1 MCLYQNDI
9 INDPKIWYEEKAG
22 TTRKKVTFDTFE
34 WHFDRFIYSVEV
46 FAYTDAFKIKMK
58 QISIRLMYIFVYWFH
73 WPIISIYQRFRT
85 IRIPKLL
92 SHRNRRFPSSSL
104 HLSLTHTASFFS
116 VTLLPLAYRQQ
127 LKTDTFYPKLFTAC
141 LDPRVY
147 ECFMW
152 PIVRSVGRSVCRI
165 PFFSSFEW
173 IFPFGTNNKPILTSY
188 FIHIINIIYDIECMQ
203 SATCL
208 PFQSGGISY
217 KTHRANPID
226 SSRPRL
232 WCERLEFFMF
242 HVCSCWVLL
251 EWFLFCSFITNDRIG
266 SGYPSLFFS
275 ILSILLFSTSSG
287 VCFFFGWN
295 SLSVN
300 FSISLSK
307 HFLFLHICVQALF
320 CCYRGLL
327 LVVFDV
333 HGHHRIYQ

>member
-1 MCLYQNDI
+1 MIQKYDMKRKQGQPEKKLLLILLNGISIDSFTVWRYLHTQTHLKSKWNKYQFGWCTFLCI
-9 INDPKIWYEEKAG
+9 GFIEITIYLSKISNDPHTE
-22 TTRKKVTFDTFE
+22 
-34 WHFDRFIYSVEV
+34 
-46 FAYTDAFKIKMK
+46 
-58 QISIRLMYIFVYWFH
+58 
-73 WPIISIYQRFRT
+73 T
-85 IRIPKLL
+85 IE
-92 SHRNRRFPSSSL
+92 SSQPPFSL
-104 HLSLTHTASFFS
+104 FLIASLSLTHTASFYFD
-116 VTLLPLAYRQQ
+116 TLLPLAYRQQ

-208 PFQSGGISY
+208 PFQSGGISH

-266 SGYPSLFFS
+266 SGYPSLFSF

-287 VCFFFGWN
+287 VCFFFGWDF
-295 SLSVN
+295 LSVN